1 MLLRFIR
8 KIMTAKEDTL
18 PERLRFHGVH
28 TNILWRNLISEFF
41 GTFLLCFIGLSI
53 VFQFHAGGGKTT
65 EWIGVN
71 IGWGFAI
78 MFAVM
83 ATARMSGGHLNPAVS
98 LLLWSLGHLKLAW
111 VPLYAIAQ
119 TAGAFVASLAMYSY
133 YYEQFDAFD
142 GGNRSILG
150 ATGTAGCFASY
161 PSPNLGVWG
170 PYIDQCVG
178 TGVLAY
184 FLCVV
189 IDERNQIPKIWH
201 PMFFGFL
208 VMMIGTGFGM
218 NIGYPINPARDLGPR
233 LFSYFIYGP
242 GVFHSPY
249 PNYWIAPALAPFV
262 GALVG
267 GWFYHLSLGMHNPD
281 IEETEDHAV
290 QESPKSAEQQ
300 KLLQA

>member
-1 MLLRFIR
+1 MLLKFIR

-18 PERLRFHGVH
+18 PERLRFHGV
-28 TNILWRNLISEFF
+28 TNVLWRNLIAEFF

-53 VFQFHAGGGKTT
+53 VFQFHVGGGKTT

-98 LLLWSLGHLKLAW
+98 LLLWSIGHLKLAW

-119 TAGAFVASLAMYSY
+119 TAGAFVASLGMYSY

-142 GGNRSILG
+142 GGNRTILG
-150 ATGTAGCFASY
+150 PIGTAVCFSSY
-161 PSPNLGVWG
+161 PSPNLSVWG

-178 TGVLAY
+178 TAV
-184 FLCVV
+184 
-189 IDERNQIPKIWH
+189 WH

-242 GVFHSPY
+242 AVFHSPY
-249 PNYWIAPALAPFV
+249 ANYWLAPAIAPFV

-267 GWFYHLSLGMHNPD
+267 GWFYHFSLGMHNPD
-281 IEETEDHAV
+281 IEETT
-290 QESPKSAEQQ
+290 QQPPKSAEQR
-300 KLLQA
+300 KLLEA

>member
-1 MLLRFIR
+1 
-8 KIMTAKEDTL
+8 
-18 PERLRFHGVH
+18 
-28 TNILWRNLISEFF
+28 
-41 GTFLLCFIGLSI
+41 
-53 VFQFHAGGGKTT
+53 
-65 EWIGVN
+65 
-71 IGWGFAI
+71 
-78 MFAVM
+78 M
-83 ATARMSGGHLNPAVS
+83 A
-98 LLLWSLGHLKLAW
+98 SLG
-111 VPLYAIAQ
+111 
-119 TAGAFVASLAMYSY
+119 MYSY
-133 YYEQFDAFD
+133 YYGILLILPVEIILKFSEQFNAFD
-142 GGNRSILG
+142 GGNRTILG

-242 GVFHSPY
+242 GVFQLVHSV
-249 PNYWIAPALAPFV
+249 NSQISHIMISALHTLTI
-262 GALVG
+262 G
-267 GWFYHLSLGMHNPD
+267 
-281 IEETEDHAV
+281 
-290 QESPKSAEQQ
+290 
-300 KLLQA
+300 